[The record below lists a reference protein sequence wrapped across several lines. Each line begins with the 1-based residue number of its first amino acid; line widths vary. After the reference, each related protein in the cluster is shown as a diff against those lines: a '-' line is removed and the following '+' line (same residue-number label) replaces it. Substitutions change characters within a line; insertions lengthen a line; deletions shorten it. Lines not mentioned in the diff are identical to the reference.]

1 MGMPARG
8 QSKARLAK
16 KVRIGQLLELY
27 GILLTD
33 RQREFVRLH
42 HDEDMSFGEI
52 AREYDVS
59 RQAVHDAVRH
69 AEAAMEHYEAGLE
82 LLKKPGRPAKGG
94 ARESEKPRG
103 VAAADQLEPIAEDL
117 EALRRRL
124 AGQGIIYDPEEHV
137 RVLDDIIER
146 LRSVPAGE
154 GG

>member
-1 MGMPARG
+1 MPARG
-8 QSKARLAK
+8 RSKTRLAK

-27 GILLTD
+27 GVLLTD

-69 AEAAMEHYEAGLE
+69 AESAMEHYEAGLG
-82 LLKKPGRPAKGG
+82 LLGKPGRSTGVRP
-94 ARESEKPRG
+94 RETERTHG
-103 VAAADQLEPIAEDL
+103 AAATGQIEPIVEDL

-124 AGQGIIYDPEEHV
+124 AGQGIIYDPEEYV
-137 RVLDDIIER
+137 RALGDVLER
-146 LRSVPAGE
+146 LRSLLADQ